1 MRDFWQTSKRKIS
14 YQSKTLVMGIL
25 NVTPDSFS
33 DGGDYLSVDKA
44 LSQAEKMIENGAD
57 IIDVG
62 GESTRPNSKRVEVAE
77 EIQRVI
83 PVIEEIAQK
92 FDFPISIDTSK
103 SEVAL
108 RALEAGAEIINDISG
123 MKFDKNSGEV
133 AAKTEAGIVLMHLR
147 GSFETMHSQKIENDI
162 ICEVIS
168 SLRNDIRKAFDCGIK
183 KENIVLDVGLGF
195 SKSFEQNLELIA
207 KINKICEEFS
217 DFPIL
222 TGTSRKSFIGK
233 ILGDAPTENR
243 LNGSV
248 ASALVCVINGAKIV
262 RVHEVKETVEALKVV
277 DEIKKIL

>member
-1 MRDFWQTSKRKIS
+1 
-14 YQSKTLVMGIL
+14 MGIL

-44 LSQAEKMIENGAD
+44 LSQAEQMIENGAD

-62 GESTRPNSKRVEVAE
+62 GESTRPDSKRVEVAE
-77 EIQRVI
+77 EIRRVI

-123 MKFDKNSGEV
+123 MKFDKNIGEV

-168 SLRNDIRKAFDCGIK
+168 SLRNDIRKAFNCGIK
-183 KENIVLDVGLGF
+183 KENIVLDIGLGF

-222 TGTSRKSFIGK
+222 TGTSRKSFVGK
-233 ILGDAPTENR
+233 ILGDVPTENR

-248 ASALVCVINGAKIV
+248 ASSLVCVINGAKIV

-277 DEIKKIL
+277 DEIKKFL

>member
-1 MRDFWQTSKRKIS
+1 MW
-14 YQSKTLVMGIL
+14 
-25 NVTPDSFS
+25 N
-33 DGGDYLSVDKA
+33 
-44 LSQAEKMIENGAD
+44 
-57 IIDVG
+57 
-62 GESTRPNSKRVEVAE
+62 
-77 EIQRVI
+77 
-83 PVIEEIAQK
+83 
-92 FDFPISIDTSK
+92 
-103 SEVAL
+103 
-108 RALEAGAEIINDISG
+108 
-123 MKFDKNSGEV
+123 
-133 AAKTEAGIVLMHLR
+133 
-147 GSFETMHSQKIENDI
+147 
-162 ICEVIS
+162 
-168 SLRNDIRKAFDCGIK
+168 K

-222 TGTSRKSFIGK
+222 IGTSRKSFIGK